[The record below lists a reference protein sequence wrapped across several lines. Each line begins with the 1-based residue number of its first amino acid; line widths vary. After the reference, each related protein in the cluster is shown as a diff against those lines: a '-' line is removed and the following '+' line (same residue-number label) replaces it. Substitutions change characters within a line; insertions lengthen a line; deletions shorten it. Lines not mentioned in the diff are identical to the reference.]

1 MGAGLRRW
9 REPGV
14 GRSET
19 ISGGWH
25 DQVTLAASVRRSFTR
40 VTPALYFDRV
50 PQIRLTGYGEVELT
64 TVGSLTGNLAEL
76 LFAMRHDG
84 RALIALFDFSDDRY
98 VQFWLQP
105 GGRIVGEVVSNL
117 NIGTSPPLSP
127 WAEDRLLEIGFHEAT
142 PGPKPN
148 WWFES
153 GDVTGLRRFL
163 TMMNTAIYDVLQER
177 SSNSVPY
184 EPGWPKCNRAI
195 FSTTP
200 VQSSG
205 STCEFFVTS
214 RSRSRPEG
222 TGWPRRRGD

>member
-1 MGAGLRRW
+1 MGAGLKHW

-19 ISGGWH
+19 ISGGRH
-25 DQVTLAASVRRSFTR
+25 DQVTLAARVRMSFTC
-40 VTPALYFDRV
+40 VTPASYFDRM
-50 PQIRLTGYGEVELT
+50 PQIRLTGYGGVELT

-76 LFAMRHDG
+76 LFAMRQDG
-84 RALIALFDFSDDRY
+84 RALVALFEFSDDRY

-105 GGRIVGEVVSNL
+105 SGRIVGEVISNL
-117 NIGTSPPLSP
+117 NIGTSPPLSQ

-163 TMMNTAIYDVLQER
+163 AMMNTAIYDVLQER
-177 SSNSVPY
+177 SSNSVSVRT
-184 EPGWPKCNRAI
+184 WLAK
-195 FSTTP
+195 
-200 VQSSG
+200 VQL
-205 STCEFFVTS
+205 
-214 RSRSRPEG
+214 
-222 TGWPRRRGD
+222 GDNFDDAGAK